1 MNQHDIDIDWQIT
14 VTICNRNLFKEQLE
28 KLNVKM
34 GHHKEKLMGSHET
47 LAQLK
52 IRRTE
57 ISVSISFST
66 ISMLRLRKLTS
77 QAPRGV

>member
-1 MNQHDIDIDWQIT
+1 
-14 VTICNRNLFKEQLE
+14 
-28 KLNVKM
+28 
-34 GHHKEKLMGSHET
+34 MGSHET

-57 ISVSISFST
+57 ISVSFST

-77 QAPRGV
+77 QAPLSAVYTILIYLDRLLNEYQIILVSINPIGSKLTSNRMFIRY

>member
-1 MNQHDIDIDWQIT
+1 
-14 VTICNRNLFKEQLE
+14 
-28 KLNVKM
+28 
-34 GHHKEKLMGSHET
+34 MGSHET

-77 QAPRGV
+77 QAPLSAVYTILIYLDRLLNEYQIILVSINPIGSKLTSNRMFIRY